1 MSKTFLAIFTVI
13 TITMFLAG
21 CPKKQT
27 VFSESA
33 MVSSEAKEEA
43 VAKAK
48 AEAAEKARVAAEAKV
63 KAEAKAKA
71 GKEAEEKAKMEAEEQ
86 AKAEAIKAFQAED
99 IHFDL
104 DRYDIKEGDR
114 EILKSLAEWLLDN
127 KNMKVEIEGHCD
139 ERGADEYNLA
149 LGDRRAHSVM
159 QYMTMLGVTSER
171 ISATTYGEEKPLCAE
186 PTEDCWWKNRRA
198 HFVIQAE

>member
-1 MSKTFLAIFTVI
+1 MSKILLAIFTVI

-33 MVSSEAKEEA
+33 VVSSEAKEEA
-43 VAKAK
+43 VAKAQ
-48 AEAAEKARVAAEAKV
+48 AEAAEKARVEADA
-63 KAEAKAKA
+63 KAKDEAKAE
-71 GKEAEEKAKMEAEEQ
+71 KEAEEKAKIEAEEE
-86 AKAEAIKAFQAED
+86 AKADAIKAFQAED

-171 ISATTYGEEKPLCAE
+171 ISATTYGEEKPLCTE
-186 PTEDCWWKNRRA
+186 PTEDCWWRNRRA
-198 HFVIQAE
+198 HFSIQQG

>member
-1 MSKTFLAIFTVI
+1 MSKRFLAIFTVI
-13 TITMFLAG
+13 AITMFLAG

-43 VAKAK
+43 VAKAQ
-48 AEAAEKARVAAEAKV
+48 AEAAENARV
-63 KAEAKAKA
+63 EAKAEN
-71 GKEAEEKAKMEAEEQ
+71 EAEEKAKIEAEEE
-86 AKAEAIKAFQAED
+86 AKADAIRAFQAED

-127 KNMKVEIEGHCD
+127 NNMKVEIEGHCD

-171 ISATTYGEEKPLCAE
+171 ISATTYGEEKPLCTE
-186 PTEDCWWKNRRA
+186 PTEDCWWRNRRA
-198 HFVIQAE
+198 HFSIQQG

>member
-1 MSKTFLAIFTVI
+1 MSKRFLAIFTVI
-13 TITMFLAG
+13 AITMFLAG

-43 VAKAK
+43 VAKAQ
-48 AEAAEKARVAAEAKV
+48 AEAAEKARV
-63 KAEAKAKA
+63 EAKAKA
-71 GKEAEEKAKMEAEEQ
+71 ENEAEEKAKIEAEEE
-86 AKAEAIKAFQAED
+86 AKAGAIKAFQAED

-127 KNMKVEIEGHCD
+127 NNMKVEIEGHCD

-171 ISATTYGEEKPLCAE
+171 ISATTYGEEKPLCTE
-186 PTEDCWWKNRRA
+186 PTEDCWWRNRRA
-198 HFVIQAE
+198 HFSIQQG

>member
-1 MSKTFLAIFTVI
+1 MSKRFLAIFTVI
-13 TITMFLAG
+13 AITMFLAG

-43 VAKAK
+43 VAKAQ
-48 AEAAEKARVAAEAKV
+48 AEAAEKARV
-63 KAEAKAKA
+63 EAKAKA
-71 GKEAEEKAKMEAEEQ
+71 ENEAEGKAKIEVEEE
-86 AKAEAIKAFQAED
+86 AKAGAIKAFQAED

-127 KNMKVEIEGHCD
+127 NNMKVEIEGHCD

-171 ISATTYGEEKPLCAE
+171 ISATTYGEEKPLCVE
-186 PTEDCWWKNRRA
+186 PTEDCWWKNRRV
-198 HFVIQAE
+198 HFSIQEG

>member
-1 MSKTFLAIFTVI
+1 MSKRFLAIFAVS

-43 VAKAK
+43 VAKAQ
-48 AEAAEKARVAAEAKV
+48 AEAAEKARVEAEAKV
-63 KAEAKAKA
+63 KAEAKA
-71 GKEAEEKAKMEAEEQ
+71 GTEAEEKAKMEAEEQ

-127 KNMKVEIEGHCD
+127 KNMKVEMEGHCD
-139 ERGADEYNLA
+139 VRGADEYNLA

-171 ISATTYGEEKPLCAE
+171 ISATTYGEEKPLCIE
-186 PTEDCWWKNRRA
+186 DNEDCWWKNRRA
-198 HFVIQAE
+198 HFSIQQG